1 VESETQIRV
10 MLVDDHLIVREG
22 LVAMLAANPEIKVV
36 AEAASGEEALQLY
49 EKARPDVTLMDVR
62 LPQIDG
68 FETLQRLRTVDRRA
82 IVLMLAGSNL
92 PEEVKRARKMGAS
105 GFLSKDIERHELC
118 VAIKNVWVGKGCW
131 ATTPNPL
138 HAAIPE
144 LTEREFQV
152 LESARRGLSN
162 ADIGRVLSISEH
174 TVKSHVKTLLRK
186 FHAADRAEA
195 VARGFELGLLR

>member
-1 VESETQIRV
+1 

-105 GFLSKDIERHELC
+105 GFLSKDVERHELC